1 MLACI
6 TKQNSRMVLEKTILI
21 KGGSH
26 SDVKKA
32 LQQWIDLYS
41 ESISDSLRFELYKN
55 GKGNHVIKA
64 DPKLDNERFYYL
76 VNYIKYPERIK
87 YNVDV
92 EGVTKGENSSNLNGK
107 NLLIYIPKN
116 DSEYDNVYAVTEEN
130 EHYKIDFGGK
140 VKSVSDTKVFT
151 PLKINALESP
161 QILKVSTNKTK
172 LKTTESSN
180 LKIEKRFRLISIIAI
195 AIAALNL
202 LIPVFTTDIEVFEKT
217 TLFVGIGFGV
227 WFLSDYIMLRVAP
240 YYFKSL
246 LIAIGYLGYGHYL
259 CNYYR
264 PEISDTIEA
273 TSLFPLSLLLVQWP
287 TRKIYKAI
295 FNREPEVEKHG
306 KFADLVYSMIL
317 FFGLALLP
325 YLLYDYLK

>member
-1 MLACI
+1 
-6 TKQNSRMVLEKTILI
+6 MVSEKTILV
-21 KGGSH
+21 KGGSY

-64 DPKLDNERFYYL
+64 DTRLDNERFYYL
-76 VNYIKYPERIK
+76 VNYIKYPEGIEYK
-87 YNVDV
+87 VDV
-92 EGVTKGENSSNLNGK
+92 EGFTKGENRSNLNGE
-107 NLLIYIPKN
+107 NLLVYISKN
-116 DSEYDNVYAVTEEN
+116 DSEYDNVYAVTEKN

-140 VKSVSDTKVFT
+140 VKSISDTKVFL
-151 PLKINALESP
+151 PLKIDALENP
-161 QILKVSTNKTK
+161 QTLKVSSNKSK

-195 AIAALNL
+195 TVAVLNL
-202 LIPVFTTDIEVFEKT
+202 LVPLFTTDIEIFEKA

-227 WFLSDYIMLRVAP
+227 WFLSDYIMLRIDSF
-240 YYFKSL
+240 YFKSL

-287 TRKIYKAI
+287 TRRIYKMI

>member
-1 MLACI
+1 MA
-6 TKQNSRMVLEKTILI
+6 SEKTILV
-21 KGGSH
+21 KGGSY

-41 ESISDSLRFELYKN
+41 DSISDSLRFELYKN

-64 DPKLDNERFYYL
+64 DTRLDNERFYYL
-76 VNYIKYPERIK
+76 VNYIKYPEGIEYK
-87 YNVDV
+87 VDV
-92 EGVTKGENSSNLNGK
+92 EGFTKGEYGSNLNGQ
-107 NLLIYIPKN
+107 NLLVYISKN
-116 DSEYDNVYAVTEEN
+116 DSEYDNVYAVNEKN

-140 VKSVSDTKVFT
+140 VKSISDTKVFL
-151 PLKINALESP
+151 PLKIDTLENP
-161 QILKVSTNKTK
+161 QTLKVSSNKSK
-172 LKTTESSN
+172 LKTSESSN
-180 LKIEKRFRLISIIAI
+180 LKIERRFRLISIIAI
-195 AIAALNL
+195 TVAVLNL
-202 LIPVFTTDIEVFEKT
+202 LVPLFTTDIEIFEKT

-227 WFLSDYIMLRVAP
+227 WFLSDYVMLRVDSF
-240 YYFKSL
+240 YFKSL
-246 LIAIGYLGYGHYL
+246 LIAIGYLGYGHFL

-287 TRKIYKAI
+287 TRRIYKMI

-306 KFADLVYSMIL
+306 KFADIVYSMIL

>member
-1 MLACI
+1 
-6 TKQNSRMVLEKTILI
+6 MVLEKIILV
-21 KGGSH
+21 KGGSY

-41 ESISDSLRFELYKN
+41 ESISDSFQFELYKN

-64 DPKLDNERFYYL
+64 DTKLGNERFYYL
-76 VNYIKYPERIK
+76 VNYIKYPEGIN

-92 EGVTKGENSSNLNGK
+92 EGVTKGENGSSLDGE
-107 NLLIYIPKN
+107 NLLVYIPKN
-116 DSEYDNVYAVTEEN
+116 DSEYDNIYVVTENN

-140 VKSVSDTKVFT
+140 VKSVSDTKVFST
-151 PLKINALESP
+151 LKINALENP
-161 QILKVSTNKTK
+161 QTLKVSSNKSK

-195 AIAALNL
+195 AVAILNL
-202 LIPVFTTDIEVFEKT
+202 LIPVFTTDIEIFEKT
-217 TLFVGIGFGV
+217 TLFLGIGFGV
-227 WFLSDYIMLRVAP
+227 WFLSDYIMLRVDH

-259 CNYYR
+259 CNYYQ

-287 TRKIYKAI
+287 TRRIYKTI

-317 FFGLALLP
+317 FLGFALLP